1 MYFVSLR
8 GCQQTL
14 RVFIDGNDMI
24 TSKSSK
30 QVLVFAALCHHRYKN
45 RRNLWSWFTVLACAP
60 SSVITTKRS
69 LGWWTSV
76 ATTSI
81 CIDQKGVKQLTT
93 QTVRGTKSILKVYR
107 CLLVY
112 NRKKMAPKWL
122 EGHSLASALSRNWI
136 LPSLLTSSWD
146 FTWLNHDKTA
156 AEEVDSTWTS
166 NAASMGTWW
175 MNITAARDHKM
186 MFKST
191 VKASQRDHQFSP
203 KIHSLKA
210 TRRLPHVVRGCWF

>member
-14 RVFIDGNDMI
+14 RVFINGNDMI

-93 QTVRGTKSILKVYR
+93 QTVRGTKSILKVYW
-107 CLLVY
+107 CMLVY
-112 NRKKMAPKWL
+112 NRKKNGSKMTWRSFSCLCPLQELDLTYSVNIELGCHMAEPWQDCGRGGGFHL
-122 EGHSLASALSRNWI
+122 NPLMLHLRELDGWI
-136 LPSLLTSSWD
+136 
-146 FTWLNHDKTA
+146 
-156 AEEVDSTWTS
+156 
-166 NAASMGTWW
+166 
-175 MNITAARDHKM
+175 
-186 MFKST
+186 
-191 VKASQRDHQFSP
+191 
-203 KIHSLKA
+203 
-210 TRRLPHVVRGCWF
+210 